1 MNKCKWVQEQEL
13 PKPGQMMQLRLFPL
27 TEIEILT
34 RRVMQFEERMT
45 EKLEAQRKGQFGKIG
60 RNEKLL
66 KEILERLEILEAGLC
81 RNELVSKPCEIF
93 EMALM

>member
-1 MNKCKWVQEQEL
+1 MNKCTWVKAEEL
-13 PKPGQMMQLRLFPL
+13 PKPGQMVQLRLFPL
-27 TEIEILT
+27 TEVEILT
-34 RRVMQFEERMT
+34 RRVIQFEERMT

-81 RNELVSKPCEIF
+81 RNELVQKPCEIF